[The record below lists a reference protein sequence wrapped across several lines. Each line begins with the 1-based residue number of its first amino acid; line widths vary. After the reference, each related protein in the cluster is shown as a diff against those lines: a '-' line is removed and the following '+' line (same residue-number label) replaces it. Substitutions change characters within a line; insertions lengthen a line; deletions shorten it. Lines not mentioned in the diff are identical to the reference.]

1 MGIDAYTDNQNA
13 VAGCTVGQT
22 LKLYRPIGYKGI
34 TFSEGTNAKEA
45 RNGFILS
52 QPNLGEFTDAS
63 TDDAKSWVLYKHNKS
78 GKQVV
83 QFISNELGYHTFS
96 LVIQGIQ
103 VHDHASIAMG
113 GPAFATYF
121 TEPSTVQ
128 EGS

>member
-1 MGIDAYTDNQNA
+1 MGIEAYADNQNA
-13 VAGCTVGQT
+13 VASCTLGQT

-34 TFSEGTNAKEA
+34 EFSSDTNTKEA
-45 RNGFILS
+45 RNGFMLM
-52 QPNLGEFTDAS
+52 QPNIGEFTEDS
-63 TDDAKSWVLYKHNKS
+63 GDDNKSWVLYKHNKS
-78 GKQVV
+78 GKQVI
-83 QFISNELGYHTFS
+83 QFISNELGYHVFT
-96 LVIQGIQ
+96 LTVQGIQ